1 MAWAIATVPVTDR
14 GGEREGAGGAA
25 APGPAHAK
33 MIIARG
39 LVTLVFC
46 LGGVA
51 VKLARDCLQQP
62 PALRFVGVK

>member
-1 MAWAIATVPVTDR
+1 VVWAIATVPVM
-14 GGEREGAGGAA
+14 EGRAA

-39 LVTLVFC
+39 LVTLIFC